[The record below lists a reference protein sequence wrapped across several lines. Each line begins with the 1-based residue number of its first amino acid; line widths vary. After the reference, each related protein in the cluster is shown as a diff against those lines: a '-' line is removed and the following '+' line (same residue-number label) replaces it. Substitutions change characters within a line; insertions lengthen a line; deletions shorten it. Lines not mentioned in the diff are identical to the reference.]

1 MDCCRNRCQEIS
13 KCRFRSLPYFGR
25 IHLWKKWPKAKN
37 WYDFPRYPTRN
48 CWRRFAFPIFYAK
61 RMDSWNTTKTR
72 WLKSYLEITSWKKIL
87 QRKICWRMVTSPLPT
102 RTQQLKELNLKGA
115 HFGQW
120 KKSSLGK
127 IQLSNGPKLFK
138 DKLNHVRSLEKS
150 LNLIKIIKF
159 RMIWI
164 SFNLFIFKLFY
175 INRLS
180 EVIDLTNDVKNTTKE
195 NSW

>member
-1 MDCCRNRCQEIS
+1 
-13 KCRFRSLPYFGR
+13 
-25 IHLWKKWPKAKN
+25 
-37 WYDFPRYPTRN
+37 
-48 CWRRFAFPIFYAK
+48 
-61 RMDSWNTTKTR
+61 
-72 WLKSYLEITSWKKIL
+72 
-87 QRKICWRMVTSPLPT
+87 MVTSPLPT

-164 SFNLFIFKLFY
+164 SFNLFIFKIFY
-175 INRLS
+175 INRLRES
-180 EVIDLTNDVKNTTKE
+180 NRFDQRRQKKLLLRKIAGNLKQVTSQYIIIFNL
-195 NSW
+195 

>member
-1 MDCCRNRCQEIS
+1 
-13 KCRFRSLPYFGR
+13 
-25 IHLWKKWPKAKN
+25 
-37 WYDFPRYPTRN
+37 
-48 CWRRFAFPIFYAK
+48 
-61 RMDSWNTTKTR
+61 MDSWNTTKTR

-164 SFNLFIFKLFY
+164 SFNLFIFKIFY
-175 INRLS
+175 INRLRES
-180 EVIDLTNDVKNTTKE
+180 NRFDQRRQKKLLLRKIAGNLKQVTSQYIIIFNF
-195 NSW
+195 